1 MDLSRWAHQSSGNG
15 MVDGYLDDWEP
26 PLTKEQQFTPVH
38 DPAIQAA
45 VDAVWERI
53 MVTQPLLETILSMPI
68 DQIGR
73 LKKGL
78 YEDLEEWKEEWV

>member
-1 MDLSRWAHQSSGNG
+1 
-15 MVDGYLDDWEP
+15 
-26 PLTKEQQFTPVH
+26 
-38 DPAIQAA
+38 
-45 VDAVWERI
+45 
-53 MVTQPLLETILSMPI
+53 LLETILSMPI